1 MSERKSRMM
10 PEAFDELVRRAN
22 AGEDISGPF
31 DLKTGRPAPMQSSMR
46 GAQIHGDASMTIPQT
61 NTELVEAAKPSYAE
75 MHRAADMIETFGR
88 IEHAARIRRQAEEL
102 RTALQSNPDNIQ
114 EGGK

>member
-1 MSERKSRMM
+1 MT

-46 GAQIHGDASMTIPQT
+46 EILDEQMKRPR
-61 NTELVEAAKPSYAE
+61 LKP
-75 MHRAADMIETFGR
+75 
-88 IEHAARIRRQAEEL
+88 
-102 RTALQSNPDNIQ
+102 
-114 EGGK
+114 